1 MGGHS
6 TVTASDGYE
15 FKITS
20 RVSGQLSGAVL
31 RTNEYCV
38 RCGTEYGK
46 PFHRC
51 AFTIGNTVHSWA
63 DPIIEL
69 VKIEEPEIEKP
80 EPEPSKIDGMPL
92 PTKPSVFA
100 WTGYRYCW
108 LPLCD
113 AVPGDAKCS
122 GA

>member
-1 MGGHS
+1 MGGHK
-6 TVTASDGYE
+6 TVRASEGYE
-15 FKITS
+15 FSVKVIPGKI
-20 RVSGQLSGAVL
+20 AVEHL
-31 RTNEYCV
+31 TWLQERPANCVAAYVDEGDCV
-38 RCGTEYGK
+38 RL
-46 PFHRC
+46 
-51 AFTIGNTVHSWA
+51 A
-63 DPIIEL
+63 DGDAPSIPKDAIRLEL
-69 VKIEEPEIEKP
+69 VEIEEPEP
-80 EPEPSKIDGMPL
+80 PKIDGMPL